1 MLPILL
7 AAAAA
12 GISLLRRKTR
22 KNPVRRLSGHRRVER
37 KNPDSPILVLLHM
50 RNGRAKYLHR
60 DSLSSWGK
68 VIKIHPTMERLKAV
82 RYDDPVFADDVA
94 HEINA
99 RLASGLAPK
108 ISFASA
114 KVFVNPCGS
123 KRKNPNDDYVLKN
136 RIAHLRGLIREAPA
150 EDKVKLREILKSE
163 QLKLMK
169 PRKNPLYP
177 VVMPRPDE
185 VSDMSVREMRE
196 FLAEHSID
204 GNSFGN
210 KRLRKE
216 VRRVIHKS
224 ARRNPSEAFAQGEE
238 IRKQVGSKALFMMGA
253 KHLVAGSMES
263 AEDGKSYPAF
273 GFQVGR
279 NAGKVTHVRI
289 YLLPNDE
296 YRVTFLAVRGTSARV
311 VKNIDGVYADNL
323 HSVLEDVTGMR
334 MSLNP
339 RKNPK
344 KRRSTR
350 KAKR

>member
-22 KNPVRRLSGHRRVER
+22 KNPVRRLSGHRRV
-37 KNPDSPILVLLHM
+37 
-50 RNGRAKYLHR
+50 
-60 DSLSSWGK
+60 
-68 VIKIHPTMERLKAV
+68 
-82 RYDDPVFADDVA
+82 
-94 HEINA
+94 
-99 RLASGLAPK
+99 
-108 ISFASA
+108 
-114 KVFVNPCGS
+114 
-123 KRKNPNDDYVLKN
+123 KRKNPVVSRSDYTHNIFWRDIPKTAKVYELEGAYVVHMPDGRKGTAYWTGNDAGKAQAMLDIRALPESALRKNPSDAYVLKN

-196 FLAEHSID
+196 FLAEHNINGD
-204 GNSFGN
+204 SFGN

-224 ARRNPSEAFAQGEE
+224 V
-238 IRKQVGSKALFMMGA
+238 RK
-253 KHLVAGSMES
+253 
-263 AEDGKSYPAF
+263 
-273 GFQVGR
+273 
-279 NAGKVTHVRI
+279 
-289 YLLPNDE
+289 
-296 YRVTFLAVRGTSARV
+296 
-311 VKNIDGVYADNL
+311 
-323 HSVLEDVTGMR
+323 
-334 MSLNP
+334 NP
-339 RKNPK
+339 RNKRKMSVAESRTVFDGYNAARQRDAEATLRTPAGEAARHAWNAAMLKRLRSNPK